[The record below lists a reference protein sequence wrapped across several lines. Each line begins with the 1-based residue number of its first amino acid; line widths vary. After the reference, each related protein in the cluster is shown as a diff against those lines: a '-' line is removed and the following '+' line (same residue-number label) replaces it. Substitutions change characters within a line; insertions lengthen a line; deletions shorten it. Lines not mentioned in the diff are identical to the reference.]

1 MSHEERAEVPSPFD
15 DGLPL
20 AAQRAGFLDYLT
32 FARNDSSHTVR
43 AYATDVA
50 SFVSWAQDA
59 GLDALRATH
68 RDVRRYLAWMAGRGY
83 ASATVGRRLSSVRS
97 FYAWLVREGEVRANP
112 AEAIDAPRGAKR
124 LPQVVVAQDM
134 ARLLSVSDVTT
145 PEGMR
150 DQAGLELMY
159 ASGCRIAE
167 LSGLDVADVSLT
179 GGEVRLLGKGSKQ
192 RNVPIYPRAVS
203 AVRDYLARGR
213 PVLAARARAGAAPDD
228 RDDADALLLT
238 VHGRRMT
245 TDDLRKRFDALAR
258 RAGLPAGV
266 TPHTMRHT
274 FATDLLDGGAD
285 LRSVQEMLGHA
296 SLSTTQIYTHLTPER
311 LRSAIEQ
318 AHPRGSA

>member
-59 GLDALRATH
+59 GLDVLRATH

-112 AEAIDAPRGAKR
+112 AEAIDAPRGARR

-167 LSGLDVADVSLT
+167 LSGLDVEGLAERLEATKRAASEYGSYSGIAD
-179 GGEVRLLGKGSKQ
+179 GAKGSV
-192 RNVPIYPRAVS
+192 RFIWRTAAVK
-203 AVRDYLARGR
+203 
-213 PVLAARARAGAAPDD
+213 
-228 RDDADALLLT
+228 T
-238 VHGRRMT
+238 EN
-245 TDDLRKRFDALAR
+245 K
-258 RAGLPAGV
+258 
-266 TPHTMRHT
+266 
-274 FATDLLDGGAD
+274 
-285 LRSVQEMLGHA
+285 
-296 SLSTTQIYTHLTPER
+296 
-311 LRSAIEQ
+311 
-318 AHPRGSA
+318 